1 MTWAVAVAISG
12 AFSVAAGAAL
22 HDRAL
27 LTAPIRGIGQLALLR
42 ALLRMPLWWLGT
54 LLTMGG
60 IGAHL
65 WALTQAPL
73 VVIQPIGITGLLFA
87 VLLSAGFRRRRPS
100 PAQILGSLAV
110 SIALAGLLTTVPHSQ
125 GPVPGTL
132 GLTEIA
138 VGAGAVMALC
148 VAVGRS
154 CRGALRAGAFA
165 LASGV
170 AYAATSAFGRV
181 IGIAALADPAAALQP
196 MTAVAVGIGLT
207 GGLIMQNAY
216 RTDHFA
222 LAYATLMLS
231 DPIAATLIGV
241 AYFGERLPTDPA
253 HAAIAAAA
261 AVLGA
266 VGVVTLARASGPQRP
281 ARTAQP
287 PRADDLSATS
297 A

>member
-1 MTWAVAVAISG
+1 MTWAVAAALSG
-12 AFSVAAGAAL
+12 AFSVAAGAAV

-60 IGAHL
+60 IVAHL

-87 VLLSAGFRRRRPS
+87 VVLSAVFRRRRPS
-100 PAQILGSLAV
+100 PAQVLGSLAV
-110 SIALAGLLTTVPHSQ
+110 SIALAGLLTTVPHAQ
-125 GPVPGTL
+125 GRTPDAM
-132 GLTEIA
+132 GLSEIAVIA
-138 VGAGAVMALC
+138 VGAMALC
-148 VAVGRS
+148 VAVGRTR
-154 CRGALRAGAFA
+154 RGALRAGSFA
-165 LASGV
+165 LASGI

-181 IGIAALADPAAALQP
+181 IGIAALSDPFAALQP
-196 MTAVAVGIGLT
+196 MTMVAVGIGLT

-216 RTDHFA
+216 RTDHFT

-231 DPIAATLIGV
+231 DPIAATFIGV

-253 HAAIAAAA
+253 HAVVAAGA

-266 VGVVTLARASGPQRP
+266 VGVVTLARASGPQQP
-281 ARTAQP
+281 ARTGQP
-287 PRADDLSATS
+287 PRSDDLSATS

>member
-1 MTWAVAVAISG
+1 MTWAVAVALSG
-12 AFSVAAGAAL
+12 AFSVAAGAAV

-54 LLTMGG
+54 LLTMAG
-60 IGAHL
+60 IVAHL

-87 VLLSAGFRRRRPS
+87 VVLSAVFRRRRPS
-100 PAQILGSLAV
+100 PAQVLGSLAV
-110 SIALAGLLTTVPHSQ
+110 SLALAGLLTTVPHAQ
-125 GPVPGTL
+125 GSAPDAM

-138 VGAGAVMALC
+138 VIAGGAMALC
-148 VAVGRS
+148 VAVGRTR
-154 CRGALRAGAFA
+154 RGALRAGSFA
-165 LASGV
+165 LASGI

-181 IGIAALADPAAALQP
+181 IGIAALADPTAAVQP

-216 RTDHFA
+216 RTDHFT

-231 DPIAATLIGV
+231 DPIAATVIGV

-253 HAAIAAAA
+253 HAAIAAGA

-266 VGVVTLARASGPQRP
+266 AGVVTLARASGPQRP
-281 ARTAQP
+281 ARAGQP
-287 PRADDLSATS
+287 PRSDDLSATS